1 MRRILGLLPL
11 AAADW
16 GASTKGTKVLL
27 TEAAADGAVCLDG
40 SAPAY
45 YIAPGS
51 GDGANKWYI
60 HHQGGGWCESLD
72 DCLGRSKTALGSSS
86 GYPETME
93 LSSGY
98 FSNSSSVNPL
108 MYNWNKV
115 HMSYCDGGS
124 FSGDNDTVTV
134 YKGAKLHF
142 RGRRIREAIAKD
154 LMAKGL
160 GRASDLVVSGC
171 SAGGLATY
179 LHTDQWCHTLKSA
192 QPSAKCVGLPDS
204 GFFLDYQDPDVKC
217 VPEEHMLTETING
230 DYHCGLRWTF
240 GIQNATRGVD
250 AKCLAVHSGEEWK
263 CMFAEHAA
271 EHVVSPMFAL
281 QSIYDTWQEGHVQGT
296 GGAAKTR
303 ELGRNITARLEAN
316 LLGKNPKSGAFLDS
330 CSHHCGLWNSIRI
343 DGDLVSVAVKKWY
356 EGLDEK
362 DNKRLWNQHKPF
374 PCKDCCHPDE
384 ESSTVVI

>member
-250 AKCLAVHSGEEWK
+250 AKCLAVHSGEETGSACLRSTLPSTW
-263 CMFAEHAA
+263 CPPCLPCSPSTTPGRRATSRAPAA
-271 EHVVSPMFAL
+271 LP
-281 QSIYDTWQEGHVQGT
+281 
-296 GGAAKTR
+296 R
-303 ELGRNITARLEAN
+303 
-316 LLGKNPKSGAFLDS
+316 P
-330 CSHHCGLWNSIRI
+330 
-343 DGDLVSVAVKKWY
+343 
-356 EGLDEK
+356 
-362 DNKRLWNQHKPF
+362 
-374 PCKDCCHPDE
+374 
-384 ESSTVVI
+384 ESSGGTSRPDVWRRISWGKTPSPEPSWTVERQGLGIFWV